1 MKTDLGYFYCL
12 TNYLTKAK
20 CFSTYFKL
28 LLALEMDN
36 GAKPVFPNTDKCY
49 KSSWMLSEVKKVLEK
64 DQESS

>member
-1 MKTDLGYFYCL
+1 MKTDLGHFYCL

-36 GAKPVFPNTDKCY
+36 GAKPVFPNTDK
-49 KSSWMLSEVKKVLEK
+49 ML
-64 DQESS
+64 